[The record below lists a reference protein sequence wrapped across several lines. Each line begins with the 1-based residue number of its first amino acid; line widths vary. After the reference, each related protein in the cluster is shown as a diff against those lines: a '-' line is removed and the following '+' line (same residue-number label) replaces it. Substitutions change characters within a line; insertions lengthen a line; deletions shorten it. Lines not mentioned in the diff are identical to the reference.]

1 MSWAEIVCLT
11 LFFRHLWETDRS
23 VLKSKKCPGNKTV
36 CNESPKMSRQ
46 KSERN
51 GKSAVAWGS
60 TRVSMINLVDLAGSE
75 KVLRQV
81 YGSHTKLDPA
91 LCFALPQPWIKHIKW
106 QSVITHEFED
116 AIRDS
121 QWCFLCIP
129 SNFLR
134 WNRLGAEG
142 ERMKERRY
150 DQQIFVPRCSSRAW
164 ADSNPSRWVEI
175 LVTTRSTLGN
185 CIEKLAEKSTNPKK
199 AGKWDVLEMLI
210 CVSTCFGILLL
221 GGKHK
226 CSEWSES

>member
-1 MSWAEIVCLT
+1 MHVLRRNSPDSETKECNIQQGTHSFAYWVQDCDIMSWAEIVCLT

-134 WNRLGAEG
+134 WNRLGL
-142 ERMKERRY
+142 KENVWRK
-150 DQQIFVPRCSSRAW
+150 ALW
-164 ADSNPSRWVEI
+164 
-175 LVTTRSTLGN
+175 
-185 CIEKLAEKSTNPKK
+185 STNLCPSVFISRLGRFKPITLS
-199 AGKWDVLEMLI
+199 GD
-210 CVSTCFGILLL
+210 FGYNKEYL
-221 GGKHK
+221 G
-226 CSEWSES
+226 